1 MISSPLILDDS
12 LNICNGVYSV
22 TTRQKKSKYTLGF
35 SLAEVMIGMFVFSL
49 LTLGLTKALI
59 FSLNQSD
66 AIIRKSVAHN
76 IAYGYAEQM
85 MALQFDVVEA
95 ALNGNDSIILKT
107 SMLKALNGNLQLDD
121 AISFG
126 VQFEKNIIMD
136 VTTEGTDEGDPKVVM
151 PMRFTA
157 DAVDLNTG
165 ANPLEAVQITLNYS
179 YLLQKR
185 DADDDSAWIND
196 AVHFVKSSISLN

>member
-1 MISSPLILDDS
+1 MTL
-12 LNICNGVYSV
+12 
-22 TTRQKKSKYTLGF
+22 RKKSKYTLGF

-85 MALQFDVVEA
+85 MALQFDVVET

-126 VQFEKNIIMD
+126 IQFEKNIIMD
-136 VTTEGTDEGDPKVVM
+136 VTTEGTDEGVPKVVM

-157 DAVDLNTG
+157 DVVDLNTG

>member
-12 LNICNGVYSV
+12 LNICNDFYSV
-22 TTRQKKSKYTLGF
+22 TTRRKKSKYTLGF

-157 DAVDLNTG
+157 DVVDLNTG

-179 YLLQKR
+179 YLLQNR

>member
-1 MISSPLILDDS
+1 
-12 LNICNGVYSV
+12 
-22 TTRQKKSKYTLGF
+22 
-35 SLAEVMIGMFVFSL
+35 
-49 LTLGLTKALI
+49 
-59 FSLNQSD
+59 
-66 AIIRKSVAHN
+66 
-76 IAYGYAEQM
+76 
-85 MALQFDVVEA
+85 
-95 ALNGNDSIILKT
+95 
-107 SMLKALNGNLQLDD
+107 MLKALNGNLQLDD